1 MTSDAQGNRPLSEE
15 ELQELVASSDAGAR
29 NPIGAVGLSLAIIAV
44 SWSIFQVVLASPLS
58 NYLLPGAVNNNSR
71 LIHLAFAL
79 CLGFMAYPAMGR
91 ESRNAFSFALGH
103 LGTAIGIGAFALAL
117 IIANV
122 PGVTISVAVSLGAL
136 IALALIIPTFLNGS
150 NQATPLERVASA
162 IGIFIAIGVLTYSGT
177 AILGQYLTGGWGNAL
192 QGVSI
197 VCALGAAAL
206 MVFFYLRQWS
216 DPESSFVPLQ
226 DWVLATAGVYV
237 AIYGFLNYQKI
248 VDSGGLAD
256 DVDKFFAL
264 AGLLILFEAAR
275 RALGPAMAIIATIFL
290 AYVFFGSSDYV
301 PEVIRWKGASLKKA
315 MSHMWITS
323 EGVFGI
329 ALGVSTKFV
338 FLFVLFGA
346 LLDKAGAGNYFIK
359 MAFGALGHLKGG
371 PAKAAVVG
379 SAATGLISGSSIA
392 NVVTTGTFTIPLM
405 KRVGFSSE
413 QAGSVEVASSVNGQI
428 MPPVMGAAAF
438 LMVEYVGISYVEVI
452 THAFLPAAISYI
464 ALVYIVHL
472 EAVKRNMPT
481 LGNRVVSMGRTIG
494 GMALFFAGFAALC
507 YGVQYPVQWVVALMP
522 GASGL
527 TLSLLVVLAYGA
539 LLKLAAGVED
549 LVPDDPNAKEV
560 ELPEVAKIYKAGLH
574 YLLPIIVLVY
584 FLMIEQKSPG
594 LSAFWATALLFVILL
609 TQKPL
614 KAIFRGQSNLLQT
627 FVEGVSDL
635 WAGLID
641 GARNMIGIALAT
653 ATAGVIVGTVTLTGV
668 GQVMADLVEFLSGGN
683 LILMLVMVGLLS
695 LVLGMGL
702 PTTAN
707 YIVVSSLM
715 AGVVVELG
723 AQSGLIVPLIAVHLF
738 VFYFGIMADVTPP
751 VGLASFAAAAVSGG
765 DAIRTG
771 FVAFFYSLRT
781 VALPF
786 VFIFNTDLLL
796 IDVTWVQGILVAISA
811 TIAILVFTAGT
822 MGYFL
827 TRSRIYESIL
837 LVLVAFA
844 LFRPD
849 FFMNRIMPP
858 HTTVAPSALI
868 QALDAAQP
876 GDELRLTIRGPDFDT
891 GDTASTTL
899 VVSAVEGLNGTELA
913 EKTGLVLLPEAE
925 RMPLD
930 APGFGTPAEQKL
942 ESFDFYGDTPVEIV
956 EVLAPSTQLPKEL
969 IFIPALLLLAL
980 VALLQRGRARQT
992 QGVPA

>member
-1 MTSDAQGNRPLSEE
+1 MADTSKENRALTEE
-15 ELQELVASSDAGAR
+15 ELQDLVASSDAGAR
-29 NPIGAVGLSLAIIAV
+29 DPAGAVGTLLAIVAV
-44 SWSIFQVVLASPLS
+44 VWSLFQVLLASPLA
-58 NYLLPGAVNNNSR
+58 NYILPGDIINNSR
-71 LIHLAFAL
+71 QVHLAFAVFL
-79 CLGFMAYPAMGR
+79 AFMAYPA
-91 ESRNAFSFALGH
+91 LK
-103 LGTAIGIGAFALAL
+103 
-117 IIANV
+117 
-122 PGVTISVAVSLGAL
+122 
-136 IALALIIPTFLNGS
+136 
-150 NQATPLERVASA
+150 
-162 IGIFIAIGVLTYSGT
+162 
-177 AILGQYLTGGWGNAL
+177 
-192 QGVSI
+192 
-197 VCALGAAAL
+197 
-206 MVFFYLRQWS
+206 
-216 DPESSFVPLQ
+216 SSPRHYIPLQ
-226 DWVLATAGVYV
+226 DWFLGLFGVFTAM
-237 AIYGFLNYQKI
+237 YGFIFYQKI
-248 VDSGGLAD
+248 VDAGGLAD
-256 DVDKFFAL
+256 DMDKWFAL
-264 AGLLILFEAAR
+264 AGLLILFEGAR

-290 AYVFFGSSDYV
+290 GYVFFGSSEWV
-301 PEVIRWKGASLKKA
+301 PDVIRWKGASLKKA

-413 QAGSVEVASSVNGQI
+413 KAGAVEVASSVNGQI

-452 THAFLPAAISYI
+452 THAFLPATISYI

-472 EAVKRNMPT
+472 EAVKNNMPT
-481 LGNRVVSMGRTIG
+481 LGDRVVSMGKTIG
-494 GMALFFAGFAALC
+494 GMAAFFVGFAGLC
-507 YGVQYPVQWVVALMP
+507 YGVQYPVRWIATLA
-522 GASGL
+522 GDASGMVM
-527 TLSLLVVLAYGA
+527 SVLIFVAYAA
-539 LLKLAAGVED
+539 LLWLAASVPD
-549 LVPDDPNAKEV
+549 LEPDDPNAEKV
-560 ELPEVAKIYKAGLH
+560 ELPVVGEIYKSGLY

-594 LSAFWATALLFVILL
+594 LSAFWATLLLFVILL
-609 TQKPL
+609 TQRPL
-614 KAIFRGQSNLLQT
+614 KAIFRGESDMANAFIQ
-627 FVEGVSDL
+627 GVADL
-635 WAGLID
+635 IQGLID
-641 GARNMIGIALAT
+641 GARNMIGIGLAT

-765 DAIRTG
+765 DAIKTG

-796 IDVTWVQGILVAISA
+796 IDVTLTQGILVFITAS
-811 TIAILVFTAGT
+811 IAILIFTAGT
-822 MGYFL
+822 MGWFL
-827 TRSRIYESIL
+827 TKSRIYESVALIL
-837 LVLVAFA
+837 IAFA

-849 FFMNRIMPP
+849 FVMDRVQPP
-858 HTTVAPSALI
+858 FAQVEPSGFT
-868 QALDAAQP
+868 QALGTAAV
-876 GDELRLTIRGPDFDT
+876 GDEIRLIVSGPDFDT
-891 GDTASTTL
+891 GEMKETTL
-899 VVSAVEGLNGTELA
+899 VLPVTEGSADERLTASGL
-913 EKTGLVLLPEAE
+913 LL
-925 RMPLD
+925 LD
-930 APGFGTPAEQKL
+930 EDGVVKMDEPSFGSPFADSL
-942 ESFDFYGDTPVEIV
+942 SSFDFYADDPVQIASV
-956 EVLAPSTQLPKEL
+956 QAPSNQMPKEL
-969 IFIPALLLLAL
+969 VFIPALILLAF
-980 VALLQRGRARQT
+980 VALLQRARMT
-992 QGVPA
+992 RQGVPA